1 MIDKKTNSFF
11 LKLTN
16 YERNIIQL
24 QAEALGIP
32 MSQVMTRHLKS
43 DNFKEKYLVTIF
55 NLDTLQTIEAV
66 RELSATELQIDIESI
81 GKQSYIHKDGSK
93 WGIKEIKPYV
103 DPKRSPIYEGTLSE
117 KKIDSILSK
126 INKSK

>member
-24 QAEALGIP
+24 QAQALGIP
-32 MSQVMTRHLKS
+32 MSQVMTRHLKN
-43 DNFKEKYLVTIF
+43 DNYKEKYLVTIF
-55 NLDTLQTIEAV
+55 NLDTLQTIDAV
-66 RELSATELQIDIESI
+66 RELSATQLQIDVESI
-81 GKQSYIHKDGSK
+81 GKESYVHTDGSR

-103 DPKRSPIYEGTLSE
+103 EPERESLYQGTLND
-117 KKIDSILSK
+117 KKIDTILSK
-126 INKSK
+126 INKLK

>member
-1 MIDKKTNSFF
+1 MRLN
-11 LKLTN
+11 N

-32 MSQVMTRHLKS
+32 MSQVMIRHLKN
-43 DNFKEKYLVTIF
+43 DNYKEKYLVTIF

-81 GKQSYIHKDGSK
+81 NKQSYIHTDGSR
-93 WGIKEIKPYV
+93 WGIKDIKPYI
-103 DPKRSPIYEGTLSE
+103 DPKRLPIYEGTLSE

-126 INKSK
+126 INKLK

>member
-103 DPKRSPIYEGTLSE
+103 DPKREKVYEGTLSE

-126 INKSK
+126 IYKSK

>member
-32 MSQVMTRHLKS
+32 MSQVMTRHLKN

-103 DPKRSPIYEGTLSE
+103 DPKREKVYEGTLSE

-126 INKSK
+126 IYKSK